1 MKKKNFSDKT
11 DERLNLIGFYVC
23 DDEKWF
29 NIEALRRDLVHEKGI

>member
-1 MKKKNFSDKT
+1 MKKKFSDKT

-29 NIEALRRDLVHEKGI
+29 NMLRHLEEI